1 MTKKGKKM
9 VLVAARL
16 MEYDE
21 KLSRIESL
29 IEYEN
34 ILTGIKSTLSNIL
47 WQKDMKEFQL
57 MAKKTQNELN
67 KLEMG
72 EILRTDFSCYE
83 LASVLVR
90 KAASEIKN

>member
-1 MTKKGKKM
+1 MTKKGEKM
-9 VLVAARL
+9 ILTAARL
-16 MEYDE
+16 MEYD
-21 KLSRIESL
+21 KQLSSIDSI

-34 ILTGIKSTLSNIL
+34 TLTAIKSTLSNIL

>member
-1 MTKKGKKM
+1 MTKKGEKM
-9 VLVAARL
+9 FLIAARL

-47 WQKDMKEFQL
+47 WQKDMKEFH
-57 MAKKTQNELN
+57 KTVKRIKNELN

-83 LASVLVR
+83 LVSQLIIT
-90 KAASEIKN
+90 AAKEIK

>member
-1 MTKKGKKM
+1 MTKKGEKII
-9 VLVAARL
+9 LTAARL
-16 MEYDE
+16 MEYD
-21 KLSRIESL
+21 KQLSSIDSI

-34 ILTGIKSTLSNIL
+34 TLTAIKSTLSNIL